1 MKLIL
6 DSFSLCENKLILSKW
21 QLESK
26 HCYECVKVVCL
37 FGGGEGKP
45 KTKTWF
51 IFLFVLAYNFP
62 IVKFG

>member
-45 KTKTWF
+45 KTKT
-51 IFLFVLAYNFP
+51 
-62 IVKFG
+62 